1 MNENKFCRHETC
13 KTYWVKYLVLFYL
26 IYVSYHLQPPNSLSF
41 IIALSVCVVS
51 KISIYFYIYDL
62 TIQSTLVAQPA
73 GDFTTFPASTCST
86 GAQADWGQNWPDWT
100 NWINLDLRTQDWLEW
115 MVLTQLLCRCHNQ
128 SAKAVKI
135 SDPVEKTRLA
145 SWLMSVFVLVNV
157 SSPLGR

>member
-1 MNENKFCRHETC
+1 MIMMILLSSPSFTQQVREGTDEKMNENKFCRHETC

-51 KISIYFYIYDL
+51 KILIYFYIYDL

-86 GAQADWGQNWPDWT
+86 AGTG
-100 NWINLDLRTQDWLEW
+100 
-115 MVLTQLLCRCHNQ
+115 
-128 SAKAVKI
+128 
-135 SDPVEKTRLA
+135 
-145 SWLMSVFVLVNV
+145 
-157 SSPLGR
+157 